1 MVEKD
6 TTDTSYLANTA
17 QIVSDLKVEVD
28 PQFEGSSVNAAAAY
42 DGSIVLSTIR
52 AKTLSEIDGVI
63 QMTAMLDNQGYVKSR
78 YQVSTAGGRRRLLRQ
93 LDEIN
98 SGNGT
103 DVATWPFEL
112 GETTNT
118 VQTYTAGGTDV
129 NYEHGGLSGTTT
141 YDVFVVGMTLQPAK
155 YAADATY
162 SNV

>member
-17 QIVSDLKVEVD
+17 QIVSDLKVQVD

-42 DGSIVLSTIR
+42 DGPIVLSTVM
-52 AKTLSEIDGVI
+52 AKTMSEVDGII

-103 DVATWPFEL
+103 DVTSWPFEL

-118 VQTYTAGGTDV
+118 V
-129 NYEHGGLSGTTT
+129 
-141 YDVFVVGMTLQPAK
+141 
-155 YAADATY
+155 
-162 SNV
+162 